1 MNFKNQDVEALFKAF
16 ASLKSQDEVKKFLI
30 DLCTPSEILAMSGR
44 WKAAQMLNQGLPY
57 REIYELSG
65 VSTATVTRI
74 ARCLSFGT
82 GGYQIAL
89 DNTPSKKT
97 ITKKTTKD
105 KNERL

>member
-1 MNFKNQDVEALFKAF
+1 MNFKNQDTDALFKVIAT
-16 ASLKSQDEVKKFLI
+16 LKTQEDVKKFFI

-44 WKAAQMLNQGLPY
+44 WKAVQMLDKGLPY

-89 DNTPSKKT
+89 DNVPTKKM
-97 ITKKTTKD
+97 ITKKLTKD
-105 KNERL
+105 KNERI